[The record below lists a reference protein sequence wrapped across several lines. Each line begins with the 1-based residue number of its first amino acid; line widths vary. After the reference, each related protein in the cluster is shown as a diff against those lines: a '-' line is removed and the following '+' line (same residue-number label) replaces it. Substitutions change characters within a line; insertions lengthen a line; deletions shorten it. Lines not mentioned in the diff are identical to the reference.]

1 MYKLTNYNT
10 VLLIEENRT
19 TTIPRNTDHR
29 FWKEFQKWESEGGI
43 PEPADPEPKSEAPE
57 PTVSDVI
64 EAIDA
69 KDKGNSAKWH
79 ALKR

>member
-1 MYKLTNYNT
+1 MAIYKLKKDGVILNDLTHIPNNLDNRHWQEFEAWKGEGNT
-10 VLLIEENRT
+10 
-19 TTIPRNTDHR
+19 
-29 FWKEFQKWESEGGI
+29 
-43 PEPADPEPKSEAPE
+43 PEPADPEPKPEAPE

-69 KDKGNSAKWH
+69 KDKGNSAKWD